1 MHTLI
6 MAEEESD
13 NKHLIIQEQLEQFS
27 LYKQKQTLM
36 KKPIS

>member
-27 LYKQKQTLM
+27 STNQK
-36 KKPIS
+36 KI